1 MADRPAC
8 FVTGGGSGIGR
19 ASAVALA
26 GAGFNVVVADANL
39 EAARQTIA
47 AIEEAGAEAGAE
59 AAAVPVDVTD
69 EAGVSEAIAAAL
81 TRFGRLDAAVNSAG
95 IQGELAPVA
104 GCTLGN
110 WERTLAVNL
119 TGTFLCLRA
128 EVQAMLDA
136 GNGGSVVNIASNFG
150 LVGKQRIPAYAASK
164 HGVIGLTKSAALDYA
179 TQGIRINAVCP
190 GPIDTPLLQA
200 IADEAGTAGSA
211 MRREVEAS
219 VPMNRVG
226 LAGEVGAAV
235 AWLCSGA
242 ASFVTGAAIPVDGGF
257 VVG

>member
-1 MADRPAC
+1 MADRPAA

-26 GAGFNVVVADANL
+26 AAGFNVAVADFDA
-39 EAARQTIA
+39 EAARVTA
-47 AIEEAGAEAGAE
+47 AAVEEAGAD
-59 AAAVPVDVTD
+59 AAVVQVDVAD
-69 EAGVSEAIAAAL
+69 EAGVAGAVEAAV

-95 IQGELAPVA
+95 IQGELAPA
-104 GCTLGN
+104 ADCSLGN
-110 WERTLAVNL
+110 WQRTLTVNL

-128 EVQAMLDA
+128 EVQAMLNA
-136 GNGGSVVNIASNFG
+136 GHGGSVVNIASNFG
-150 LVGKQRIPAYAASK
+150 LVGKERIPAYAASK

-200 IADEAGTAGSA
+200 IADEAGPAGSA
-211 MRREVEAS
+211 MRQEVEAS
-219 VPMNRVG
+219 VPMKRVG

-235 AWLCSGA
+235 AWLCSSA

-257 VVG
+257 VTG